1 MSKASHNTVKMEPRS
16 YPSLFPVAVIVWF
29 MFATSMISVVDGAT
43 LRGLMQ
49 SANATAGDSDGGL
62 LPEAIE
68 VSSRDNYLYF
78 ENANKI
84 KGFDCQFGG
93 SGYYS
98 VTSGQPFT
106 WPPSCN
112 VNDDGEAYI
121 LFQAG
126 RKDADA
132 PAGFFTAGLSSSN
145 MMVTYAWAK
154 DEEPEQLNFAFV
166 VSELTVTFG
175 DDSQITLN
183 DIHIGQ
189 GSTVGRN
196 DWWFGCPSCYP
207 DSGYLKFPSGWVT
220 PGGGSTTVV
229 DTIYIA

>member
-1 MSKASHNTVKMEPRS
+1 MEQQR
-16 YPSLFPVAVIVWF
+16 YPSLFPVAIF
-29 MFATSMISVVDGAT
+29 GLIFATSMTSIDGAT
-43 LRGLMQ
+43 LRGMTQ
-49 SANATAGDSDGGL
+49 SANVTGA
-62 LPEAIE
+62 LPDAIE
-68 VSSRDNYLYF
+68 VSSHDNYLYF
-78 ENANKI
+78 ENGNKI
-84 KGFDCQFGG
+84 KGFDCQFAD
-93 SGYYS
+93 SYS

-126 RKDADA
+126 RKDSDA
-132 PAGFFTAGLSSSN
+132 PAAFFNGGLSSSN

-166 VSELTVTFG
+166 LSELTVTFG
-175 DDSQITLN
+175 DDSQITLS

-196 DWWFGCPSCYP
+196 DWWFGCPSCYQ
-207 DSGYLKFPSGWVT
+207 DSGYLKFPSGWVS